1 MASKFKPTTPMKRLL
16 LIQND
21 TAGTGKTTLTH
32 CLARYLRHHG
42 ANHQILNLVA
52 EKDPLA
58 DDLTLEADSLS
69 GARFLSHLDDSNIT
83 VLEIETGLG
92 EFFGNFYQH
101 NDLENVLS
109 EAGIQLSVVLPVT
122 AESDTFDSVIRAAE
136 VYSDTAEYTIAH
148 LITGSY
154 DDDDSTWDRSYAA
167 RVMDMFEAVELYLPE
182 IGFQLEM
189 DLRAHHVE
197 LPEALAEPEADEIFG
212 RDFTQWLTRS
222 NSQIDGAR
230 QYLFG
235 DAFIPTAS
243 PATAK
248 SARKNTRRKASF

>member
-1 MASKFKPTTPMKRLL
+1 MKRLL

-21 TAGTGKTTLTH
+21 AAGTGKSTLTR
-32 CLARYLRHHG
+32 CLERYLRHHG
-42 ANHQILNLVA
+42 ANHQVLNLVA

-58 DDLTLEADSLS
+58 DDLTLESDTLS
-69 GARFLSHLDDSNIT
+69 GALFLNHLDDSNIT

-92 EFFGNFYQH
+92 EFFANFYQH
-101 NDLENVLS
+101 NDLENVLA

-122 AESDTFDSVIRAAE
+122 GESDTFESVIRAAE

-148 LITGSY
+148 LVTGSY
-154 DDDDSTWDRSYAA
+154 DDDDSAWDRSYAA
-167 RVMDMFEAVELYLPE
+167 RVMDMFEAVELYIPE

-189 DLRAHHVE
+189 DLRAHHIE
-197 LPEALAEPEADEIFG
+197 LPEALAEPDAGEIFG

-243 PATAK
+243 PAIPKTSRK
-248 SARKNTRRKASF
+248 SPRRKASF